1 MKFTT
6 EVTVTGAKQYNNV
19 IDGVKHDFTK
29 LFVMTELSD
38 QSGVGQATVEYKW
51 GTSDNYKKI
60 QDKDFPF
67 LAKASMEIVTTG
79 TRQSTIVHDIT
90 PVASPSK

>member
-60 QDKDFPF
+60 QDKDFPIS
-67 LAKASMEIVTTG
+67 AKAQMVHGDIRHLEKTG
-79 TRQSTIVHDIT
+79 DGSR
-90 PVASPSK
+90 